1 MIEKRITILIT
12 GIGAPLA
19 QSITKAALTSKR
31 QYRIITTDLFEYDTG
46 VFPQLPFATLP
57 RFDSPEYENAL
68 NKLIKDEH
76 VDLVFLGSEKEMICI
91 SKIKEKIE
99 KESKAKIAIS
109 SKNSLT
115 IGMDKL
121 LSVELLRDHGI
132 AYPKTISLN
141 DELDNIRKF
150 INNLS
155 YPFIVKGQRAGS
167 PNIVEDE
174 MDLLYYK
181 EKYSDGILQE
191 FLGKP
196 NDYEYTVGAFCTQE
210 HGVIDTFCMKR
221 ILKYGLTWRGWYE
234 KNTEIDRTVRMALK
248 ALAPTGSVNVQ
259 LRYHNGSPVIHE
271 FNVRCSSTT
280 VFRALSGWN
289 EIDMAV
295 DYFLYKKKPSTPIIT
310 PGVAVRF
317 FSENWIARNEETSQD
332 ILLSGEGVPL

>member
-1 MIEKRITILIT
+1 MTLMIEKRITILIT

-115 IGMDKL
+115 IGMDKP

-150 INNLS
+150 I
-155 YPFIVKGQRAGS
+155 
-167 PNIVEDE
+167 
-174 MDLLYYK
+174 
-181 EKYSDGILQE
+181 
-191 FLGKP
+191 
-196 NDYEYTVGAFCTQE
+196 
-210 HGVIDTFCMKR
+210 
-221 ILKYGLTWRGWYE
+221 
-234 KNTEIDRTVRMALK
+234 
-248 ALAPTGSVNVQ
+248 
-259 LRYHNGSPVIHE
+259 
-271 FNVRCSSTT
+271 
-280 VFRALSGWN
+280 
-289 EIDMAV
+289 
-295 DYFLYKKKPSTPIIT
+295 II
-310 PGVAVRF
+310 
-317 FSENWIARNEETSQD
+317 
-332 ILLSGEGVPL
+332 